1 MHSPAENTT
10 TTLPDSIL
18 LRILESIYADFLESV
33 ESSISEHH
41 CSLLHP
47 CDLISK
53 STTFNV
59 FYQFRLVASKWNQV
73 FLGMAKRDQYAS
85 YQVVQ
90 GPQKYQTFIYTLL
103 RRSVIFRKY
112 RIFHTLDKE
121 HGTYSIPIP
130 NPFFVWLTIPDYR
143 GVFIAYDF
151 GVTGGC
157 KQSREVI
164 IKAWMRESEDREIEI
179 RAYRILSASPMKGF
193 PSVIENREEDSI
205 ENREED
211 SNENKE
217 NSIGNKEDSNE
228 NREDSNE
235 NKENSIGNKEDSN
248 KDKEDSNENKEDSI
262 ENGED
267 SIEDK
272 EDSDNRLYAL
282 VLEKLGPSLE
292 DLYQLL
298 PGKKRFDE
306 KMTLAFAI
314 QMVRDFPS

>member
-1 MHSPAENTT
+1 M
-10 TTLPDSIL
+10 
-18 LRILESIYADFLESV
+18 
-33 ESSISEHH
+33 
-41 CSLLHP
+41 
-47 CDLISK
+47 
-53 STTFNV
+53 
-59 FYQFRLVASKWNQV
+59 
-73 FLGMAKRDQYAS
+73 
-85 YQVVQ
+85 
-90 GPQKYQTFIYTLL
+90 
-103 RRSVIFRKY
+103 
-112 RIFHTLDKE
+112 
-121 HGTYSIPIP
+121 
-130 NPFFVWLTIPDYR
+130 
-143 GVFIAYDF
+143 AYDF

-179 RAYRILSASPMKGF
+179 RAYRILSAPPMKGF

-205 ENREED
+205 ENRED
-211 SNENKE
+211 SNEKKE

-235 NKENSIGNKEDSN
+235 DRENSIENKENSI
-248 KDKEDSNENKEDSI
+248 ENKENSI